1 METRVRY
8 IAVGLFAVVV
18 GLAAIFLAL
27 WIQGGGGLRERRQVE
42 IKFQGPAPGLHA
54 GTDVTFNGL
63 HVGEVIG
70 VAFDR
75 NDPNVVD
82 ALVSIDAATPLSAT
96 TQVSLDTQG
105 LMGSVYVSL
114 HGGTADKP
122 LVAPAGARLPV
133 LVAPTMPSV
142 TQAAQQTLGQIQS
155 LIGDNSKPLHELIA
169 NLQKFSGVLADN
181 SDRID
186 KILAGLEQMT
196 GGGEKPPP
204 PPTFNL
210 ATPAVGDLLANV
222 PQVQLVIPDP
232 TSAVSLDTQKF
243 VSAKPDGQLTLQTA
257 QWSDSIPKVVQEA
270 IQRAFE
276 KAHYRYASLPADSLH
291 PRLPIAAESR
301 QISDPGRRPSGR
313 RRRIG
318 CATRE
323 SRRQGRRRAGRERYC
338 VRAGTRRKPRRSS
351 HDRPSP
357 RRQKTSSLGTE
368 KHSDKHRIEL
378 SIDQLLR
385 FCPIGRVA
393 RSSQARTPGSTSGD
407 NALRTRK

>member
-8 IAVGLFAVVV
+8 IAVGLFAVIV

-27 WIQGGGGLRERRQVE
+27 WIQGGGGLHERRQVE
-42 IKFQGPAPGLHA
+42 IKFQGPALGLRA

-63 HVGEVIG
+63 HVGEVTG

-82 ALVSIDAATPLSAT
+82 ALVSVDAATPLSAT

-122 LVAPAGARLPV
+122 LMAPAGARLPV

-169 NLQKFSGVLADN
+169 NLQTFSGVLADN
-181 SDRID
+181 SGRID

-196 GGGEKPPP
+196 GGGGKPPP

-232 TSAVSLDTQKF
+232 TSAVSLDTQRF
-243 VSAKPDGQLTLQTA
+243 VSAKPDGELTLQTA
-257 QWSDSIPKVVQEA
+257 QWSDTIPKVVQA
-270 IQRAFE
+270 NIQRAFE
-276 KAHYRYASLPADSLH
+276 KARYRYASLPADSLTPDYQLLLKVGKFQILEGDH
-291 PRLPIAAESR
+291 PTAE
-301 QISDPGRRPSGR
+301 
-313 RRRIG
+313 
-318 CATRE
+318 
-323 SRRQGRRRAGRERYC
+323 
-338 VRAGTRRKPRRSS
+338 
-351 HDRPSP
+351 
-357 RRQKTSSLGTE
+357 
-368 KHSDKHRIEL
+368 IEL
-378 SIDQLLR
+378 DAQLVNHDGKVVGAQVVNGTAPAAALDGSPAAQAVTQAFAAAAKDLFAWYGKTLR
-385 FCPIGRVA
+385 
-393 RSSQARTPGSTSGD
+393 QTPPH
-407 NALRTRK
+407 